1 MDPDRVGGRRAL
13 VYAAFAVLL
22 ACQVFLGMWGV
33 ADQWT
38 RGHNGWNG
46 AAYHNGARNTLRW
59 GELFPLQY
67 DTANVP
73 PKKERLYTHAPLGL
87 HLHNVA
93 SIGVFGDRELS
104 IRLVAAFWSV
114 AAFCMLFA
122 VVRRLWS
129 DAHGLLAAAFFNDT
143 ATTEIYTN
151 MANHSAGFIFW
162 SLLVLYLYVRSRD
175 AVPWRWPPFF
185 LFLGAFTMAAT
196 WDWPAYYVAL
206 CIAAHWALG
215 ASVGAV
221 GPDKLTGRRPDLG
234 ASVGAQRSTIAVLQ
248 LGIFC
253 GWVLLLF
260 VGHFALVEW
269 LTGNVDE
276 LTGTFNAR
284 RALSWQRFRT
294 HLLIVPELMFTAP
307 ILALSGAWLLAWGA
321 RLARFK
327 AEARDLVPIA
337 FLVAGL
343 AHYLTFSWSALV
355 HSYWAW
361 PILPFVSIAVT
372 TSLLA
377 IGRSVETR
385 VNRALEG
392 RPSIFARAKVARAAA
407 FSVAIFLV
415 PLAVRDAQLVP
426 RGRYVGGSMWFFTPV
441 RGAVDTYDSGRPE
454 LRFAES
460 VKAWTDRDTGVQL
473 HPSLKSRRL
482 EPRFDITLDRATY
495 RWSPRPRPHIT
506 NNQGIEGWV
515 FIAPVDD
522 LPENERIDLAAR
534 YPYRQL
540 DGYFMVDLRAEGPDV
555 EIWDVAPQAIT
566 PRWWLFRNAFEP
578 PIIVSRSTAEE
589 ASLRGKVSKY
599 RVQ

>member
-1 MDPDRVGGRRAL
+1 MGPERVGGRRAL
-13 VYAAFAVLL
+13 VYAAFVVVL
-22 ACQVFLGMWGV
+22 ASQVFLGLWGV

-46 AAYHNGARNTLRW
+46 AAYHNGARNCLRW

-73 PKKERLYTHAPLGL
+73 PKKEQLYTHAPLGL

-93 SIGVFGDRELS
+93 SVSIFGDRELS

-114 AAFCMLFA
+114 AALCMLFA

-129 DAHGLLAAAFFNDT
+129 DAHGLLAAAIYVALPIN
-143 ATTEIYTN
+143 AIYTN
-151 MANHSAGFIFW
+151 MAAHSPGFIFW
-162 SLLVLYLYVRSRD
+162 SLLTLYLYMRSTG
-175 AVPWRWPPFF
+175 AEPWRWPSFM
-185 LFLGAFTMAAT
+185 LFLAAFTMAAT

-206 CIAAHWALG
+206 CIAAHWTSILWHKK
-215 ASVGAV
+215 
-221 GPDKLTGRRPDLG
+221 GPF
-234 ASVGAQRSTIAVLQ
+234 LQ
-248 LGIFC
+248 LGLFC

-260 VGHFALVEW
+260 GGHFALVEGF
-269 LTGNVDE
+269 TGNLDE

-294 HLLIVPELMFTAP
+294 HLLVVPELMFTGS
-307 ILALSGAWLLAWGA
+307 ILGLSGAWLVAWGV
-321 RLARFK
+321 RLARGN
-327 AEARDLVPIA
+327 AQARDLMPIA

-343 AHYLTFSWSALV
+343 VHYLTFRWSAVV

-361 PILPFVSIAVT
+361 PMLPFASIAVA

-377 IGRSVETR
+377 IARSVETR
-385 VNRALEG
+385 VDQALQG
-392 RPSIFARAKVARAAA
+392 RMSSPARARLARAGA

-415 PLAVRDAQLVP
+415 PLAARDAQIVP
-426 RGRYVGGSMWFFTPV
+426 QGRYVGGSMWFFTPV
-441 RGAVDTYDSGRPE
+441 RGKTDTYDSGRPE
-454 LRFAES
+454 LRFAER
-460 VKAWTDRDTGVQL
+460 VKAWTDRKTGVQL

-506 NNQGIEGWV
+506 NDQGVEGWV
-515 FIAPVDD
+515 FIAPVQE

-534 YPYRQL
+534 YPYRQF
-540 DGYFMVDLRAEGPDV
+540 DGYFMVDLRTEGTDI
-555 EIWDVAPQAIT
+555 EIWDVAPQSTT
-566 PRWWLFRNAFEP
+566 PSWWLFQSAFEP
-578 PIIVSRSTAEE
+578 PVIASRSPAKE
-589 ASLRGKVSKY
+589 ASLRDKVSQHH
-599 RVQ
+599 VE